1 MHSMKTQREGSKV
14 FFMKCRAYREH
25 PQNIQL
31 LQLPCTSLSNTN
43 PVHTEE
49 YPAVLLHAGNEN
61 FKQLFYTIVCS
72 VLMGQ

>member
-1 MHSMKTQREGSKV
+1 MNSMKTQTEGSKL
-14 FFMKCRAYREH
+14 FFMKCRAYRDH

-31 LQLPCTSLSNTN
+31 FQLLCTPLPNTY

-61 FKQLFYTIVCS
+61 FKQLFYAIVRS
-72 VLMGQ
+72 LVMRQ